1 MGTEVSRG
9 RPTDFKEEYCE
20 EALALS
26 LNGATDEEIADT
38 FGIHVATLYRWKAKY
53 PEFREAL
60 KTGKEACDERVV
72 RSLYHR
78 AVGYTFN
85 AVKIMQNQ
93 GEPLVVPYKEHVPP
107 DVGAAKLWLTNR
119 QPGEWRDKVEN
130 EHNHRVTFSDEF
142 ETFIRTIN
150 DHNKDAKVIAG
161 SLAEAGGGVGAA
173 SPAVRSG
180 STQRNT

>member
-1 MGTEVSRG
+1 MSLDNPVG
-9 RPTDFKEEYCE
+9 RPTDYRPEYCE
-20 EALALS
+20 QALELC

-38 FGIHVATLYRWKAKY
+38 FGVHVATLYRWKAKY

-60 KTGKEACDERVV
+60 KAGKEACDERVV

-93 GEPLVVPYKEHVPP
+93 GEPLIVPYKEHVPP

-119 QPGEWRDKVEN
+119 QPEEWRDKVET
-130 EHNHRVTFSDEF
+130 EHNHRVTFSEEF

-150 DHNKDAKVIAG
+150 EHKDAKVIDG
-161 SLAEAGGGVGAA
+161 SLAEEGSGVVQIAE
-173 SPAVRSG
+173 AVRS
-180 STQRNT
+180 